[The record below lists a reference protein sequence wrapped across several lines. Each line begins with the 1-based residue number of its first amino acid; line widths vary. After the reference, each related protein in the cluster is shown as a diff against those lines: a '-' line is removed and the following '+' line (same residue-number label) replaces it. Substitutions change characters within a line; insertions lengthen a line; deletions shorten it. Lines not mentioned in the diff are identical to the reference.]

1 MHTKCIIIVITHAHE
16 LLTTASSI
24 AIRASGLVVFSRD
37 HGKFFKRHTAKSTLE
52 ASSVPVI
59 CGMLQSSK
67 YYHATLT
74 IDPGTSCPRK
84 RTALRRLGNP
94 LSSAEFCLLLV
105 VGAPCIVL
113 MNRTS
118 IITVIL
124 ISVYIDRLIDSDSL
138 LVINV
143 ICDGLLYQLQCSQT
157 ISGYR

>member
-37 HGKFFKRHTAKSTLE
+37 HGKFFKRHTARSTLE
-52 ASSVPVI
+52 ASSVI
-59 CGMLQSSK
+59 LTTCDISGMLQSSK
-67 YYHATLT
+67 YYRATLT

-84 RTALRRLGNP
+84 RTALRRLGTP

-105 VGAPCIVL
+105 EGAPCIVL

-118 IITVIL
+118 IITMIF
-124 ISVYIDRLIDSDSL
+124 ISVYND
-138 LVINV
+138 
-143 ICDGLLYQLQCSQT
+143 
-157 ISGYR
+157 

>member
-1 MHTKCIIIVITHAHE
+1 MNKESMHTKCIIIVITHAHE

-37 HGKFFKRHTAKSTLE
+37 HGKFFKRHTARSTLE
-52 ASSVPVI
+52 ASSVI
-59 CGMLQSSK
+59 FTTCDISGMLQSSK

-84 RTALRRLGNP
+84 RTALIRLGNP
-94 LSSAEFCLLLV
+94 LSSAEFSLLLV

-118 IITVIL
+118 IITVIF
-124 ISVYIDRLIDSDSL
+124 ISVYND
-138 LVINV
+138 
-143 ICDGLLYQLQCSQT
+143 
-157 ISGYR
+157 